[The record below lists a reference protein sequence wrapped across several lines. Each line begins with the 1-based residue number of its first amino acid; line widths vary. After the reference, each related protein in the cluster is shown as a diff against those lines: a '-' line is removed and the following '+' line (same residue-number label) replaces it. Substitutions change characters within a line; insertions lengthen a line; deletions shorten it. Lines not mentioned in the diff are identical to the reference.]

1 MKILGVKH
9 NDDNNRR
16 IGGKGIFIILV
27 TAALALSAL
36 VAMAKSIKSN
46 DKRQEIKCSDDANQ
60 ELVYNE
66 DEEQNLAYYEVE
78 VNTEEGYRIINY
90 EGSLYRIPLYGYVKK
105 DHSVGLTTDNDPATY
120 RIVLYFRLRKQDG
133 KICLVEELVDKELAT
148 KVINSDG
155 TISYSNENYPGY
167 ELDGEFVY
175 QTTTISYDLD
185 MFEAVEEKVSGK

>member
-16 IGGKGIFIILV
+16 ISGKGIVIILIV
-27 TAALALSAL
+27 AALALSAL
-36 VAMAKSIKSN
+36 VKIKSIKSN

-133 KICLVEELVDKELAT
+133 KICLVEELIDKELAT